1 MVHLQSNDYPV
12 VQSLF
17 SSASASFCKRW
28 HSAGLTHQELRRFAE
43 VGLLASDF
51 RQPHPTISGLTVNP
65 DSLPASSCTLKH
77 PAYPAETFCSLR
89 LDSSVRQLRFARYG
103 VYTEKN
109 LFVYVDSILR
119 ARFLSLSVKFNYPT
133 VRFLCYRTS

>member
-65 DSLPASSCTLKH
+65 DSLLASSCTLKH

-89 LDSSVRQLRFARYG
+89 LDFAGKILESISEVQLSNGTLPLLQNILVANLVRDC
-103 VYTEKN
+103 VPCWC
-109 LFVYVDSILR
+109 YVP
-119 ARFLSLSVKFNYPT
+119 VE
-133 VRFLCYRTS
+133 